1 MLGPF
6 ADDQATV
13 CAAANHVGVSALFTM
28 WVRGRAT
35 PSKGSAMFTKDARA
49 GIPAA
54 QNFHPE
60 FGYLCPS
67 ARMRRKVRSA
77 AMTVLAGMVI
87 AAGTV
92 LALVPQLASNP
103 PGEGGREESAL
114 STAAVSAP
122 IDRATVDRIKVDRV
136 AVGKAPDDRAMPVI
150 LAPSI
155 PMTYPAAPLR
165 AQASC
170 DDLSGSF
177 LLLRCQSSKPGKL
190 RMTREARAAHAASR
204 RVANMPIG
212 RIDAEP
218 ETEQHAAAA
227 PRPAPAAEAALAL
240 VATNAAAAGHP
251 PEKPAAPAK
260 RPVKTMQKPVP
271 SRDNAGADALAAA
284 PSPGFGLFGLFR
296 EPLRIGIGGAGNGS
310 TAGGPRTMSW

>member
-1 MLGPF
+1 
-6 ADDQATV
+6 
-13 CAAANHVGVSALFTM
+13 
-28 WVRGRAT
+28 
-35 PSKGSAMFTKDARA
+35 MFTKDARA

-67 ARMRRKVRSA
+67 ARMRRKARSA

-87 AAGTV
+87 AAGMA

-103 PGEGGREESAL
+103 SGEGGREESAL

-122 IDRATVDRIKVDRV
+122 IDRATVDRMTGDRV
-136 AVGKAPDDRAMPVI
+136 AVDKAPDDTAMPVI
-150 LAPSI
+150 QAPSI
-155 PMTYPAAPLR
+155 PVTYPAAALR

-177 LLLRCQSSKPGKL
+177 LVLQCQSSKPGKL

-204 RVANMPIG
+204 RAANMPIG

-218 ETEQHAAAA
+218 ETEQHAAA
-227 PRPAPAAEAALAL
+227 PRPA
-240 VATNAAAAGHP
+240 AAAVAAPAPVAANAVAAVNP
-251 PEKPAAPAK
+251 PEKPAAPVKKPAK
-260 RPVKTMQKPVP
+260 TAQKPMP
-271 SRDNAGADALAAA
+271 SRDSAGADALPAA
-284 PSPGFGLFGLFR
+284 PPPGFGLFGLFR
-296 EPLRIGIGGAGNGS
+296 EPLRIGNGSAGNRS
-310 TAGGPRTMSW
+310 TAGGPWTMSW